1 MGECSVLVLN
11 NDAAKSILGR
21 EYRYLIVTSRKVGKG
36 RSQQAI
42 FQYLALFFISSDNS
56 INSNFVTAKN

>member
-42 FQYLALFFISSDNS
+42 FQYLALFFISL
-56 INSNFVTAKN
+56 

>member
-21 EYRYLIVTSRKVGKG
+21 EYRYLTVTSRKAEKD
-36 RSQQAI
+36 RFQQVI
-42 FQYLALFFISSDNS
+42 FQCLALFFISSDNS
-56 INSNFVTAKN
+56 INSNFVTVKN